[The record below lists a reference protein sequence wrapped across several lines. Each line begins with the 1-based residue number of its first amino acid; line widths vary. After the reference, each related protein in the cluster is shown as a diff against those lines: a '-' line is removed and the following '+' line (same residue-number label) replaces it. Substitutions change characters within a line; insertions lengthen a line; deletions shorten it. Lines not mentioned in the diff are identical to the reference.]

1 MSIKYSPDVKNSID
15 DFGCVAIFMAGMA
28 TLFLELTFIRYIPG
42 QVRVLGYFTNF
53 VLLGAF
59 LGFGLGILINR
70 KWPLA
75 NWISFCTP
83 LGFSLIVVLTAI
95 GSLLNVI
102 PPPEE
107 FLFLE
112 YSTSRNTMPIIPFL
126 TISFIVI
133 AGGFIPM
140 GHFVGQ
146 TLKGPSPLKRYGINI
161 LGSLLGI
168 LVFIF
173 LSAIGAKPWAWMMLA
188 GVISF
193 VGLWRATRVW
203 QIIGIIAISLMVL
216 IAGDSTRDAIW
227 SPYQK
232 ISVTSVKY
240 LPGRGMI
247 EEWNLSR
254 LTPKGKKEIIE
265 MKPQEGFVIL
275 VNDDSYQMPLD
286 LSDNALVKYPELNK
300 MRIQFEMPFH
310 LWTESKGRL
319 SVNQSKDIKIAPPTN
334 VLILGA
340 GSGND
345 VAAALRAGAKN
356 VDAVEIDPEILRLG
370 QERHPEKPY
379 SDLRVKVHLDDARN
393 FLAATNK
400 KYDMIVFGM
409 IDSHVLLSHKSNIRL
424 DSFVFTRE
432 SFSLARQKLKQDGIL
447 VVSHAVGSDF
457 FYNRMRAT
465 LASVFEK
472 PPIISRDI
480 MYHPHGISYVTG
492 ENILPGRPIHNPEKI
507 VILEDDWPFVYLVGK
522 NIPKDYIIAMLLMAF
537 ISLISVYSVSSR
549 KEGINLHFFSLG
561 AAFLLLETRGIS
573 TLMILAGSTWGVSAA
588 VFSGV
593 LIMGLLATIWGYRIR
608 ESVSTRIP
616 WEYYIL
622 LFGFLLLNYFIPVS
636 YLVGFSKPVRV
647 ILGALMLS
655 LPLFASGVVFASSLS
670 RIGNA
675 DQVLAANLLGALVG
689 GLVEYVSMATGF
701 RYLLIMAAMFYL
713 LAIIM
718 DMRDRTGKVQSDL

>member
-1 MSIKYSPDVKNSID
+1 MNNKTT
-15 DFGCVAIFMAGMA
+15 DFGFIAILAAGMA

-42 QVRVLGYFTNF
+42 QVRVIGYFTNF

-59 LGFGLGILINR
+59 LGFGLGILICR

-75 NWISFCTP
+75 NWISFCAP
-83 LGFSLIVVLTAI
+83 LGFSSIIVLTAV

-112 YSTSRNTMPIIPFL
+112 YSAHRNTMPIIPFL

-133 AGGFIPM
+133 TGGFIPL

-168 LVFIF
+168 VIFI
-173 LSAIGAKPWAWMMLA
+173 LLTAIGARPWIWMMLA
-188 GVISF
+188 GVISL
-193 VGLWRATRVW
+193 VGVWRATRLW
-203 QIIGIIAISLMVL
+203 RIIGIVAIGLMVF
-216 IAGDSTRDAIW
+216 IAGYSTRNAIW

-232 ISVTSVKY
+232 ISVTQIKY
-240 LPGRGMI
+240 LPGHGMI
-247 EEWNLSR
+247 EEWALPT
-254 LTPKGKKEIIE
+254 LTPKEQNEIIE
-265 MKPQEGFVIL
+265 LKPEEGFVIL

-286 LSDNALVKYPELNK
+286 LSDKALVKYPELIK
-300 MRIQFEMPFH
+300 MRLQFEMPFAF
-310 LWTESKGRL
+310 WSQSMGRL
-319 SVNQSKDIKIAPPTN
+319 TGKHADNLRIAPPAN

-356 VDAVEIDPEILRLG
+356 IDAVEIDPEILRLG

-393 FLAATNK
+393 FLAATK
-400 KYDMIVFGM
+400 QKYDMIVFGM

-432 SFSLARQKLKQDGIL
+432 SFELARHKLKPDGIL
-447 VVSHAVGSDF
+447 VVSHSVGSDF
-457 FYNRMRAT
+457 FFNRMRAT
-465 LASVFEK
+465 LAFVFGK

-492 ENILPGRPIHNPEKI
+492 ENILPGRPIQNAEKI
-507 VILEDDWPFVYLVGK
+507 VILEDDWPFPYLLGK
-522 NIPKDYIIAMLLMAF
+522 SIPRDYIIAMLLMAF
-537 ISLISVYSVSSR
+537 ISLISVYSVSCR
-549 KEGINLHFFSLG
+549 REGIDIHFFSLG

-573 TLMILAGSTWGVSAA
+573 VLMILAGSTWSVSAA
-588 VFSGV
+588 IFSGV
-593 LIMGLLATIWGYRIR
+593 LIMSLLATVWSYRIR
-608 ESVSTRIP
+608 EYLSKRIP

-636 YLVGFSKPVRV
+636 YLVGLSKPVRV

-670 RIGNA
+670 RVGNA
-675 DQVLAANLLGALVG
+675 DRVLASNLLGALLG
-689 GLVEYVSMATGF
+689 GLVEYVSMVTGF
-701 RYLLIMAAMFYL
+701 RYLLIPAAMFYFIAML
-713 LAIIM
+713 M
-718 DMRDRTGKVQSDL
+718 DLRGRTQGHYNVAPFNQ